1 MQGCQLV
8 ESHKSA
14 GSGPVRSPEAVPA
27 RKQTRKQ
34 TKNNKAKTGKP
45 IFQSEAISKMQ
56 ATPCTKLLTSVR
68 SKTRTKKHKN
78 KVGGRRGTKQHR
90 TRRGHMLSGDRG
102 DVGPRTMQKPSE
114 KRYEEP
120 GHASEAKTYWHK
132 DKARLTETRNHNS
145 FYCSNSSKVELEE
158 LATVF

>member
-8 ESHKSA
+8 ESHKSGA
-14 GSGPVRSPEAVPA
+14 SGPVRSPEAVPA

-68 SKTRTKKHKN
+68 SKTRTKKTQKQ
-78 KVGGRRGTKQHR
+78 GGRTEGN
-90 TRRGHMLSGDRG
+90 
-102 DVGPRTMQKPSE
+102 
-114 KRYEEP
+114 
-120 GHASEAKTYWHK
+120 
-132 DKARLTETRNHNS
+132 KA
-145 FYCSNSSKVELEE
+145 
-158 LATVF
+158 A